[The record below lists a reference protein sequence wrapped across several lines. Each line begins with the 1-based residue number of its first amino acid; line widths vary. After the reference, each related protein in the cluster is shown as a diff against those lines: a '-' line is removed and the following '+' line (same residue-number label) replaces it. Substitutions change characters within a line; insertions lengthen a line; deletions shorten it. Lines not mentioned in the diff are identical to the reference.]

1 MMREIDIRNGVAK
14 RITLQDMVTYHK
26 AFLHHFCIEDFVDFI
41 MLMDNIK
48 LTYKKGNSDDGSD
61 KNPG

>member
-1 MMREIDIRNGVAK
+1 
-14 RITLQDMVTYHK
+14 MVTYHK